1 MVLRLRRR
9 KNVNWRK
16 LIDSIFGSVF
26 LSIMLFSL
34 SACSGGSGSSDS
46 SEGLGGS
53 QNPDPVLVDFPLAY
67 VKRDLLLDDNGDLL
81 TSSVRMATQFFPG
94 AELLIRD
101 RASPSAPET
110 SLTNGIFPDDEDGN
124 PAQYDVKDLAVAF
137 DGSQLAFAMRAPRD
151 PDLDDDEQP
160 RWNLWLYDLET
171 SSVTRII
178 ESDTV
183 AEAGDDIAPAFLPDG
198 RIVFSSTRQRTAKA
212 VLLDEGKPQFSALDE
227 DRDDPALALH
237 VVDSDGSDLKQITF
251 NQSSDFD
258 PAVMSDGRVV
268 YSRWDNVAGIDR
280 ISLYATNPDGTESQV
295 LYGIH
300 SHDTGPNDENIEFVE
315 PSELPDG
322 RLLVMM
328 RAAGTQ
334 TRMGALPVA
343 IDTANYVE
351 HDVPTFENAG
361 LLSDA
366 QEILVEGDLT
376 LDESRPPLQ
385 GRYAKINALNDGTNR
400 LVVAWS
406 QCRLRDT
413 TSDPQEPIIL
423 PCTTDFLADA
433 NNVEADPLYGVWM
446 HNLDDETQQPIVVA
460 EAGEVY
466 SDVVVMEDR
475 LSPPVILD
483 KTAGIDLDADLVAQN
498 VGVLHIRSVYDLDG
512 VATADLA
519 VLSDPAQT
527 AASDRPA
534 RFLRVIKAVSIPDD
548 DLVDLDGTAFGRSA
562 AQLMRETIG
571 YAPIQPDGS
580 VQLKIPANIA
590 FQVEVLDSDGRRIS
604 ARHQNWLQLRPGEEM
619 QCVGC
624 HDADSEAPHGRI
636 AAQAPSINS
645 GAPTDGSPFPNTEPA
660 LFANSGETM
669 AEVLARINGTANP
682 NVDIAYTDVW
692 TDANVRAKDVDLAYS
707 YADLTTPAPVDP
719 SCVGA
724 WSSLCRIT
732 INYESHIHPLWSVD
746 RQEFDAG
753 GALVVDNT
761 CTSCHSPVDAANA
774 AMIPTGQL
782 DLADGPS
789 ADEADHFNSYREL
802 LFPDNEQEVIN
813 GALID
818 RLIPVTDNQGNPLF
832 EVDENGDLVL
842 DAAGDPIPLT
852 QTVGVAPPL
861 RVAGA
866 NQSDNFFSNFAAGG
880 THDGRLSAAEL
891 KLVSEWIDSG
901 GQYYNNPFDVPQ

>member
-1 MVLRLRRR
+1 MVLRLRL
-9 KNVNWRK
+9 KKIVNWHTFIGPTLK
-16 LIDSIFGSVF
+16 ALIGSV
-26 LSIMLFSL
+26 ILFSL

-46 SEGLGGS
+46 SEGLGGG
-53 QNPDPVLVDFPLAY
+53 QDPDPVLVDYPLAY

-81 TSSVRMATQFFPG
+81 TSSVRMATEFFPG

-101 RASPSAPET
+101 RASPSAAET
-110 SLTNGIFPDDEDGN
+110 SLTSGIFPDDADGN
-124 PAQYDVKDLAVAF
+124 PPLYDVKDLAVNF

-160 RWNLWLYDLET
+160 TWNLWLYDRGS

-178 ESDTV
+178 DSDTV
-183 AEAGDDIAPAFLPDG
+183 AEEGDDIAPAFLPDG

-227 DRDDPALALH
+227 DRDAPALALH
-237 VVDSDGSDLKQITF
+237 VVDADGSDLNQITF
-251 NQSSDFD
+251 NQSSDLD

-268 YSRWDNVAGIDR
+268 YSRWDNVAGINR
-280 ISLYATNPDGTESQV
+280 ISLYATNPDGTEAQV

-300 SHDTGPNDENIEFVE
+300 SHDTGPNGENIEFVE

-343 IDTANYVE
+343 IDIANYVE
-351 HDVPTFENAG
+351 HDVPTFPNAG

-413 TSDPQEPIIL
+413 SSDPQDPIIL
-423 PCTTDFLADA
+423 PCTPENLADA

-460 EAGEVY
+460 EIGEVY

-512 VATADLA
+512 VATADIA
-519 VLSDPAQT
+519 ALSDPAQST
-527 AASDRPA
+527 AADRPA
-534 RFLRVIKAVSIPDD
+534 RFLRVIKAVSMPDD
-548 DLVDLDGTAFGRSA
+548 DLVDLDGTAFGRSQ

-571 YAPIQPDGS
+571 YAPIEPDGS
-580 VQLKIPANIA
+580 VQLKIPANVA
-590 FQVEVLDSDGRRIS
+590 FQVEVLDSNGRRIS

-624 HDADSEAPHGRI
+624 HATDSQAPHGRS
-636 AAQAPSINS
+636 AAQAPSVNV
-645 GAPTDGSPFPNTEPA
+645 GAPTDGSPFPNTDPV

-669 AEVLARINGTANP
+669 AQVFARINGTANP

-692 TDANVRAKDVDLAYS
+692 TDPNVRAKDADLAYN
-707 YADLTTPAPVDP
+707 YADLSTPAPTAP

-724 WSSLCRIT
+724 WNSLCRILV
-732 INYESHIHPLWSVD
+732 NYETHIHPLWSVD
-746 RQEFDAG
+746 RQQFDAG

-761 CTSCHSPVDAANA
+761 CTGCHAPVDAANA
-774 AMIPTGQL
+774 AMIPNGQL
-782 DLADGPS
+782 DLTDGAS
-789 ADEADHFNSYREL
+789 ADQADHFKSYREL
-802 LFPDNEQEVIN
+802 LFPDDEQEVVN
-813 GALID
+813 GALVD
-818 RLIPVTDNQGNPLF
+818 RLVPVTDNQGNPLF
-832 EVDENGDLVL
+832 QVDANGDLVL

-861 RVAGA
+861 RVGGA
-866 NQSDNFFSNFAAGG
+866 NQSVNFFSLFAPGA
-880 THDGRLSAAEL
+880 THEGRLSAAEL
-891 KLVSEWIDSG
+891 KLVSEWIDLG

>member
-1 MVLRLRRR
+1 MVLRLRL
-9 KNVNWRK
+9 KKIVNWHV
-16 LIDSIFGSVF
+16 LISLLT
-26 LSIMLFSL
+26 LSSL
-34 SACSGGSGSSDS
+34 SACSGGSGSSES
-46 SEGLGGS
+46 SEGLGGGQS
-53 QNPDPVLVDFPLAY
+53 PDPVLVDYPLAY
-67 VKRDLLLDDNGDLL
+67 VKRDLLVDDNGDLL
-81 TSSVRMATQFFPG
+81 TSNVRMATEFFPG

-101 RASPSAPET
+101 RASPSAPES
-110 SLTNGIFPDDEDGN
+110 SLTSGIFPDDADGN
-124 PAQYDVKDLAVAF
+124 PPLYDVKDLAVSF
-137 DGSQLAFAMRAPRD
+137 DGSQLAFALRAPRD

-160 RWNLWLYDLET
+160 SWNLWLFELET
-171 SSVTRII
+171 RTVSRII
-178 ESDTV
+178 TSDTV
-183 AEAGDDIAPAFLPDG
+183 AEEGDDIAPAFLPDG
-198 RIVFSSTRQRTAKA
+198 RLVFSSTRQRTAKA

-227 DRDDPALALH
+227 DRDAFALALH
-237 VVDSDGSDLKQITF
+237 VVDADGSDLNQITF

-268 YSRWDNVAGIDR
+268 YSRWDNVAGINR
-280 ISLYATNPDGTESQV
+280 ISLYATNPDGTQAQV
-295 LYGIH
+295 LYGVH
-300 SHDTGPNDENIEFVE
+300 SHDTGPNGENVEFVE

-328 RAAGTQ
+328 RPAGSQ
-334 TRMGALPVA
+334 SRMGALPVA

-351 HDVPTFENAG
+351 HDVPTFENTG
-361 LLSDA
+361 LLADA

-413 TSDPQEPIIL
+413 TSDPQDPVIL
-423 PCTTDFLADA
+423 ACTPDNLADA

-460 EAGEVY
+460 EVGEVY

-483 KTAGIDLDADLVAQN
+483 KAAGIDLDADLVAQN

-512 VATADLA
+512 SATADIA
-519 VLSDPAQT
+519 ALSDPGLSV
-527 AASDRPA
+527 AADRPA
-534 RFLRVIKAVSIPDD
+534 RFLRVIKAVSIPED
-548 DLVDLDGTAFGRSA
+548 DLIDLNGTAFGRSQ
-562 AQLMRETIG
+562 AQLMRETLG

-580 VQLKIPANIA
+580 VQVKIPANVA
-590 FQVEVLDSDGRRIS
+590 FQIEVLDVNGRRIS

-624 HDADSEAPHGRI
+624 HDADSQAPHGRL

-669 AEVLARINGTANP
+669 AQVLARINGIANP
-682 NVDIAYTDVW
+682 SVDIAYTDLW
-692 TDANVRAKDVDLAYS
+692 TDPNVRAKDVDLAYN
-707 YADLTTPAPVDP
+707 YADLVTPAPIAP

-724 WSSLCRIT
+724 WNSLCRIL
-732 INYESHIHPLWSVD
+732 INYETHIHPLWSVD
-746 RQEFDAG
+746 RQELDAG
-753 GALVVDNT
+753 GALVADNT
-761 CTSCHSPVDAANA
+761 CTNCHSGVDVANA
-774 AMIPTGQL
+774 AMVPGAQL
-782 DLADGPS
+782 ELTDGPS
-789 ADEADHFNSYREL
+789 ADQADHFKSYREL
-802 LFPDNEQEVIN
+802 LFPDDELELLN
-813 GALID
+813 GALVD
-818 RLIPVTDNQGNPLF
+818 RLIPVTDAQGNPLF
-832 EVDENGDLVL
+832 QLDANGDQVL
-842 DAAGDPIPLT
+842 DVAGDPIPLT
-852 QTVGVAPPL
+852 QTVGVNSSL

-866 NQSDNFFSNFAAGG
+866 NLSVNFFSIFAPAG
-880 THDGRLSAAEL
+880 THADRLSAAEL
-891 KLVSEWIDSG
+891 KLVSEWIDLG

>member
-1 MVLRLRRR
+1 M
-9 KNVNWRK
+9 
-16 LIDSIFGSVF
+16 
-26 LSIMLFSL
+26 
-34 SACSGGSGSSDS
+34 
-46 SEGLGGS
+46 
-53 QNPDPVLVDFPLAY
+53 
-67 VKRDLLLDDNGDLL
+67 
-81 TSSVRMATQFFPG
+81 
-94 AELLIRD
+94 
-101 RASPSAPET
+101 
-110 SLTNGIFPDDEDGN
+110 
-124 PAQYDVKDLAVAF
+124 
-137 DGSQLAFAMRAPRD
+137 
-151 PDLDDDEQP
+151 
-160 RWNLWLYDLET
+160 
-171 SSVTRII
+171 
-178 ESDTV
+178 
-183 AEAGDDIAPAFLPDG
+183 
-198 RIVFSSTRQRTAKA
+198 
-212 VLLDEGKPQFSALDE
+212 
-227 DRDDPALALH
+227 
-237 VVDSDGSDLKQITF
+237 
-251 NQSSDFD
+251 
-258 PAVMSDGRVV
+258 
-268 YSRWDNVAGIDR
+268 
-280 ISLYATNPDGTESQV
+280 
-295 LYGIH
+295 
-300 SHDTGPNDENIEFVE
+300 
-315 PSELPDG
+315 
-322 RLLVMM
+322 
-328 RAAGTQ
+328 
-334 TRMGALPVA
+334 
-343 IDTANYVE
+343 
-351 HDVPTFENAG
+351 
-361 LLSDA
+361 
-366 QEILVEGDLT
+366 
-376 LDESRPPLQ
+376 
-385 GRYAKINALNDGTNR
+385 
-400 LVVAWS
+400 
-406 QCRLRDT
+406 
-413 TSDPQEPIIL
+413 
-423 PCTTDFLADA
+423 
-433 NNVEADPLYGVWM
+433 EADPLYGVWM

-519 VLSDPAQT
+519 ALSDPAQT

-571 YAPIQPDGS
+571 YAPIEPDGS

-590 FQVEVLDSDGRRIS
+590 FQVEVLDSNGRRIS

-624 HDADSEAPHGRI
+624 HDADSQAPHGRI
-636 AAQAPSINS
+636 AAQAPSINT

-682 NVDIAYTDVW
+682 NVDIAYTDLW

-707 YADLTTPAPVDP
+707 YADLTTSAPTDP

-732 INYESHIHPLWSVD
+732 INYETHIHPLWSVD

-753 GALVVDNT
+753 GALVVDNS
-761 CTSCHSPVDAANA
+761 CTSCHSPVDVANA
-774 AMIPTGQL
+774 AMTPTAQL

-832 EVDENGDLVL
+832 QLDENGDQVL

-852 QTVGVAPPL
+852 ETVGVAPPL

-866 NQSDNFFSNFAAGG
+866 NQSDNFFSNFDAGG
-880 THDGRLSAAEL
+880 THEGRLSAAEL